1 MEKKEE
7 LLAFLQENIFDP
19 IQNSPTSSIIL
30 KQGIRLIIMRM
41 KNKDP
46 QGIIDFYRS
55 KVIGSEKITKFAEQM
70 KAEGFT
76 RFEEIADEFQKR
88 FNEKWLRGD

>member
-19 IQNSPTSSIIL
+19 ILNSPTSSVIL
-30 KQGIRLIIMRM
+30 KQGVRLIAMRM
-41 KNKDP
+41 NNKDP

-55 KVIGSEKITKFAEQM
+55 KVIGSEKMTKFAELM

-76 RFEEIADEFQKR
+76 RFEEMADEFRER
-88 FNEKWLRGD
+88 FNEKWIRGD